1 MRNVFIDTGTRAE
14 IDRIVDR
21 VHRDLKPVN
30 DKIVL
35 AQMRELL
42 KIDLRYYTA
51 SDPGLLD
58 EVVHKLRL
66 GAHQVLKIPMR
77 LRDVVDK
84 FGLSALLL
92 PSRKRILLDQDMPD
106 LKKRWAESHEITHS
120 LLPWHQEF
128 MLGDTQST
136 LSPAC
141 HDQIEAEA
149 NYGAGRLLYPNE
161 ALVELAR
168 SGEPSI
174 AHIKTI
180 AQHFG
185 NTITSAL
192 WRFVELSDAPRVGI
206 IGAHPQR
213 ASDEDATAHF
223 IRSPSFSTQ
232 FGHVA
237 EREILAVLRSFC
249 SYKKA
254 GPLGSLEFVL
264 VDLNGN
270 RHIFAAEA
278 FSNTHQVLTLI
289 TYRGACVAAV
299 SMQAHCLP

>member
-1 MRNVFIDTGTRAE
+1 MKNLFIDAGTQAE

-30 DKIVL
+30 ERIVL
-35 AQMRELL
+35 PQVRGLL
-42 KIDLRYYTA
+42 DLDLGYYTA
-51 SDPGLLD
+51 NDSSLLD

-66 GAHQVLKIPMR
+66 GAQQVIQIPMR
-77 LRDVVDK
+77 LREVVNK

-92 PSRKRILLDQDMPD
+92 PARRRILLDQDMPD

-149 NYGAGRLLYPNE
+149 NYGAGRLLYPN
-161 ALVELAR
+161 AVLTSMLR
-168 SGEPSI
+168 SVPASI
-174 AHIKTI
+174 AQVKAIS
-180 AQHFG
+180 QHFG

-192 WRFVELSDAPRVGI
+192 WRLVELSDEPCLGI

-213 ASDEDATAHF
+213 ATDADAIAYF
-223 IRSPSFSTQ
+223 IRSRSFAIQ
-232 FGHVA
+232 FAQVTEA
-237 EREILAVLRSFC
+237 DVLAVLRAFC
-249 SYKKA
+249 SYRKA
-254 GPLGSLEFVL
+254 GPLGRHEFFL
-264 VDLNGN
+264 ADANGDG
-270 RHIFAAEA
+270 HTFLAES

-289 TYRGACVAAV
+289 LYRGKRAAAV
-299 SMQAHCLP
+299 AL